1 MKGIVS
7 DYILILKIELN
18 KFQMLV
24 EQFLNK

>member
-24 EQFLNK
+24 EQLLNK